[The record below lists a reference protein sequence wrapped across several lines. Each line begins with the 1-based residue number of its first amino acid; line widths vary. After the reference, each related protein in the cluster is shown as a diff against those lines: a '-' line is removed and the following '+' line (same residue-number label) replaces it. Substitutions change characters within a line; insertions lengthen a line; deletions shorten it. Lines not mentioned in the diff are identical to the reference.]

1 MPPRTTLLT
10 TLSHH
15 LARILITLTLVR
27 QRNVATTEVNPA
39 DTKEIG
45 TASLVNRGNRVGKMA
60 EIATTEEALEAPDPH
75 EVEGEAEEGV
85 VGAISGEADGNSID
99 SLDLTERDLRQLQN
113 GVAEVRITGATTEMS
128 SLMSR
133 ILELLLQTPVWSG
146 EIRMLLQMTVELPRT
161 TVIQKKARPRLLWN
175 LLSRTSLPRRSL
187 WTSGRPLV

>member
-99 SLDLTERDLRQLQN
+99 SLDLTEL
-113 GVAEVRITGATTEMS
+113 
-128 SLMSR
+128 SR